1 MILCDRWVRKIASTF
16 DIYLGTPRRGG
27 KPSIYLY
34 SILHRPGSSGF
45 GLASVVGD
53 SGHIAT
59 VPGRDPGPCISVI
72 GPKGRRFR
80 PKWPSPFAYSTA
92 VHAGLDYEGNIRS
105 DLCSN
110 SRQTEHVYTVSS
122 QRSALS
128 ESWLSIIAFEIPRTN
143 LDIYPIPTVLSNAQC

>member
-34 SILHRPGSSGF
+34 SILHRPGSGWF

-72 GPKGRRFR
+72 GPDGRRFR
-80 PKWPSPFAYSTA
+80 PKWPSPFAYSTLSFFFLPEHSRSVKKYFHPKA
-92 VHAGLDYEGNIRS
+92 SPHLWIRIDNNRLSMCICILWHIFICFHKSDY
-105 DLCSN
+105 SN
-110 SRQTEHVYTVSS
+110 CGYTHHS
-122 QRSALS
+122 
-128 ESWLSIIAFEIPRTN
+128 SII
-143 LDIYPIPTVLSNAQC
+143 